1 MTIENM
7 EKENFQSS
15 AIDFTKYVKDGFN
28 IHENGKIELSIGIHN
43 GKLEKLMLL
52 TIPSKRLPMGSSE

>member
-15 AIDFTKYVKDGFN
+15 AIDFVKNGFN

-43 GKLEKLMLL
+43 RKLEKLMLF